1 MQFVVRYWSPRLPD
15 GHRDENGEP
24 VPVDYSTHPPTKLG
38 LHNALLAHHDRVEI
52 LESFGDD
59 YLCEVYVV
67 ESGRAQILTQE
78 MAVRLFSQLPPGE
91 VRWTEIRDFL
101 LPQHRRAPYPNAVA
115 SHAYHAGQLDLF
127 EEAKAGAGRPHLDC
141 NA

>member
-15 GHRDENGEP
+15 GHRDANGEP

-52 LESFGDD
+52 LESFDDD

-78 MAVRLFSQLPPGE
+78 MAVRLFGQLPPGE

-101 LPQHRRAPYPNAVA
+101 LPQQRRAPYPSAA
-115 SHAYHAGQLDLF
+115 SHAYHVGQLDLF
-127 EEAKAGAGRPHLDC
+127 EGGEGALNPRHLDC

>member
-15 GHRDENGEP
+15 SYRDENGEP

-52 LESFGDD
+52 LESFDDD

-67 ESGRAQILTQE
+67 EGKRAQILTQE
-78 MAVRLFSQLPPGE
+78 MAIRLFSQLPPGE

-101 LPQHRRAPYPNAVA
+101 LPQQRRVA
-115 SHAYHAGQLDLF
+115 NPAISNHAYDERQLELF
-127 EEAKAGAGRPHLDC
+127 DGPGGDSVHHLDC